1 MSKLEVTEKTFNP
14 IVVDLLVDILAT
26 NFEILD
32 KLESISPSSSYEVN
46 DAEYRTQILQILD
59 SKYGNITG
67 DFLEFLKSKG
77 IDKPKNE

>member
-32 KLESISPSSSYEVN
+32 KLESISPSSDVY